1 MRNQMN
7 SNSQKTALA
16 LIFAASLSL
25 TAIPAFADS
34 YDFEQ
39 AGKTQ
44 NQGQTL
50 GNGGAIHTLPTHT
63 TTTTTTNT
71 QAVEGKAQHD
81 NVSDAGEAGQSIG
94 EDAASATKAACATPP
109 KPSATP
115 PATSSAASATACAK
129 RGNSATTSFRK
140 RLIQLSST

>member
-25 TAIPAFADS
+25 TAIPAFAEA

-39 AGKTQ
+39 AGKVQ

-50 GNGGAIHTLPTHT
+50 GNGGAIHTQPTHT

-94 EDAASATKAACATPP
+94 EDAASATKAVGNAAT
-109 KPSATP
+109 KVGHGVRDTTKAIGHSTRDFF
-115 PATSSAASATACAK
+115 
-129 RGNSATTSFRK
+129 RGIGDGVRK
-140 RLIQLSST
+140 AW